1 MPLTRFPDHEDKR
14 VFLSS
19 VLTFNLPAPDTSH
32 TDRLSVAAF
41 WIDRGSPAASE
52 LSLEFAVDLIEHG
65 ALAIVIGG
73 SDAEAAGALFEQAIA
88 EGEFAQYP
96 GEDVELLVQA
106 EASLEE
112 FLFTAAEEAMPPD
125 IYAEQPWDL
134 VVWCRSG
141 DPSQPRLR
149 ADLGRLTDLVDEIYD
164 VGGEEE

>member
-19 VLTFNLPAPDTSH
+19 VLTFNLPAPDAAH

-41 WIDRGSPAASE
+41 WIDRGTPSASE

-106 EASLEE
+106 DSTLEE
-112 FLFTAAEEAMPPD
+112 CLFAAAEEAMPPD
-125 IYAEQPWDL
+125 IYADQPWDL

-149 ADLGRLTDLVDEIYD
+149 SDLGRLTDLVDEIYD

>member
-19 VLTFNLPAPDTSH
+19 VLTFNLPAPDASH

-41 WIDRGSPAASE
+41 WIDRDTPAASE
-52 LSLEFAVDLIEHG
+52 LCVEFAVDLIEHG

-73 SDAEAAGALFEQAIA
+73 SDAETAGALFEQAIA

-96 GEDVELLVQA
+96 GEEVELLVQA
-106 EASLEE
+106 DDTLEE

-125 IYAEQPWDL
+125 IYADRPWDL
-134 VVWCRSG
+134 IVWCRSG
-141 DPSQPRLR
+141 DPAQPRLR